1 MAFVHTYD
9 GITMRWCVTVIL
21 FPTLV
26 SNIILIEISRNE
38 SIYTTK
44 LGKC

>member
-1 MAFVHTYD
+1 MAIVYTYG

-26 SNIILIEISRNE
+26 SDIVWIEISRNE